1 MGYTVSSKATLT
13 TEGDPLLK
21 YKVNGGLSQRYNK
34 PSLTCTEHFIQ
45 FKEELKPR
53 GTQTLGLSINYF
65 VFTHI
70 TG

>member
-13 TEGDPLLK
+13 TEGDPDLK
-21 YKVNGGLSQRYNK
+21 YKVNSGLSQRYNK

-45 FKEELKPR
+45 FKEELKTR
-53 GTQTLGLSINYF
+53 AQTLGLSIKYF
-65 VFTHI
+65 VFTYI